1 MTVYAVADRV
11 GVVIDLD
18 DVYVARLPDGPILS
32 LTGAAALVWRAALD
46 GPTQGIADRV
56 AAAAGLPVGDIADD
70 VTVFVE
76 TLLAGGLLVEAEG
89 GGY

>member
-11 GVVIDLD
+11 GVIMDRD
-18 DVYVARLPDGPILS
+18 DIYVAHLPDGPILS
-32 LTGAAALVWRAALD
+32 LTGTAALVWRAALD
-46 GPTQGIADRV
+46 GPAQGISDRV

-76 TLLAGGLLVEAEG
+76 TLLGGGLIVEAEG